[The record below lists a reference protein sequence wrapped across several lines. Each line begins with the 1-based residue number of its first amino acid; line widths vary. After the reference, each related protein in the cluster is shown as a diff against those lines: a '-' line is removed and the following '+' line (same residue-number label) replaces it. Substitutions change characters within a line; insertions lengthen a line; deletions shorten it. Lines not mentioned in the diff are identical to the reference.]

1 MFSSPTRVGGT
12 PSPDIKQGIVLVPVN
27 PNRKARNR
35 SFVFEPLDTHYSH
48 LAEAT
53 VLIDLRRHPRFDT
66 QFPAEATSENGQIV
80 HATITNISR
89 SGLRLEGSPKMLDA
103 LFPDF
108 SLQTGHTPTS
118 LQVDFSVPGGSDR
131 HLAVK
136 VQCKTVYIRHERMDA
151 WQIGMAFTEFNA
163 GGEALTSYL
172 LLRRDTG

>member
-1 MFSSPTRVGGT
+1 MS
-12 PSPDIKQGIVLVPVN
+12 VN
-27 PNRKARNR
+27 RNKKGSNR
-35 SFVFEPLDTHYSH
+35 SFLFEPLDTHYSH

-66 QFPAEATSENGQIV
+66 QFPAEAISEHGQVI

-89 SGLRLEGSPKMLDA
+89 SGLRLEGKRKMLDA

-108 SLQTGHTPTS
+108 SRQTGHTPTS
-118 LQVDFSVPGGSDR
+118 LQVDFAVPGGSDR
-131 HLAVK
+131 HIAVK
-136 VQCKTVYIRHERMDA
+136 VHCKTVYIRHERKDA
-151 WQIGMAFTEFNA
+151 WQIGMAFTEFDA